1 MPLQIQRSGK
11 HDITLDDLRSF
22 LKLLRLL
29 LVSNSN
35 QGRLNLLNQLIYV
48 SLLHP
53 QSLPRRRMQRI
64 MVPSKMVVSL
74 QMSLNFEP
82 PAHSY
87 TISIIVDL
95 KEPTYSSTSTGNLH
109 SLRTRATRRAF
120 SLSLLKGCCIS
131 VRTLGASSS

>member
-53 QSLPRRRMQRI
+53 NPYQDDEC
-64 MVPSKMVVSL
+64 
-74 QMSLNFEP
+74 NE
-82 PAHSY
+82 
-87 TISIIVDL
+87 
-95 KEPTYSSTSTGNLH
+95 
-109 SLRTRATRRAF
+109 
-120 SLSLLKGCCIS
+120 
-131 VRTLGASSS
+131 